1 MAAEID
7 PLPSPESFKG
17 IGTSLE
23 ATGGNGRDLEHL
35 KQAVKNYR
43 KALSRANNKA
53 SILFYMG
60 VALERLGETQES
72 EELLERIQRSEGPIS
87 CMNDSWGY
95 VR

>member
-23 ATGGNGRDLEHL
+23 ATGGNGKDLEHL

-43 KALSRANNKA
+43 KALARANKA
-53 SILFYMG
+53 SIMFCMG
-60 VALERLGETQES
+60 VALERLGETQEA
-72 EELLERIQRSEGPIS
+72 EELLETIQRSEAPVS
-87 CMNDSWGY
+87 CLNDSWSY